1 MHPVDETETMI
12 PRLCLILAL
21 SLLGCATK
29 DPSSDDDWGEEN
41 SGWDGSTEEPWD
53 ADLTGDVMLS
63 IGGENAGISEELL
76 AASDE
81 AIRIPMAGFTPSYN
95 LQAPMAV
102 VAVEAL
108 RQRRS

>member
-1 MHPVDETETMI
+1 MRTHRFMPVIFGCDGLE
-12 PRLCLILAL
+12 AL
-21 SLLGCATK
+21 ESWKGRVVAIE
-29 DPSSDDDWGEEN
+29 DVG
-41 SGWDGSTEEPWD
+41 TEEPWD
-53 ADLTGDVMLS
+53 ADLTGDVIL
-63 IGGENAGISEELL
+63 IVGGENAGISDELL
-76 AASDE
+76 AVADQ

>member
-1 MHPVDETETMI
+1 MKTNRFMPVVLGGDGLE
-12 PRLCLILAL
+12 ILESWKGRVIAIEDV
-21 SLLGCATK
+21 G
-29 DPSSDDDWGEEN
+29 
-41 SGWDGSTEEPWD
+41 TEEPWD
-53 ADLTGDVMLS
+53 ADLTGDVILI
-63 IGGENAGISEELL
+63 IGGEKDGISEELL
-76 AASDE
+76 GAADQ

>member
-1 MHPVDETETMI
+1 MPVI
-12 PRLCLILAL
+12 F
-21 SLLGCATK
+21 GC
-29 DPSSDDDWGEEN
+29 
-41 SGWDGSTEEPWD
+41 DGLEARESWNGRVIAIEDVGPEEPWD
-53 ADLTGDVMLS
+53 ADLTGDVILI
-63 IGGENAGISEELL
+63 IGGENAGISDELL
-76 AASDE
+76 AAANQ